1 MVCIALFCGSIS
13 LACLVCMFKMLSA
26 VNNLEIAFRDC
37 VTELTTCRGCVREN
51 KKH

>member
-1 MVCIALFCGSIS
+1 MVVFACGAVS
-13 LACLVCMFKMLSA
+13 LACLVCMFKMLGA

-37 VTELTTCRGCVREN
+37 ITELTTCRGCVRED